1 MTVDQLTTA
10 LGDRYRIQR
19 ELGQGGMAV
28 VYLADDL
35 KHERSVAIK
44 VLRPEVARA
53 LGAARFLNEIR
64 TTAGLAHPHILPLHD
79 SGEAGELLYYV
90 MPFVAGESL
99 RQRLDRE
106 GALPLPDALRIT
118 REVADALGYA
128 HQRQIIH
135 RDIKPENILLADG
148 HAFVADFGIARALR
162 LTGDAR
168 ITRTGTS
175 IGTPA
180 YMSPEQAFGESS
192 VDARSDLYSLACVVY
207 EMVIGQ
213 APWTGQTAEAVL
225 VKRFTS
231 SPPRLPDSRSD
242 LPVELGDALQ
252 RALAREPDDRFPSA
266 AEFLAALDPVAPAA
280 SGSSIRTAPRPSV
293 ARHTVGRDAE
303 RGELRSAF
311 DSARQGRG
319 LLFCVTGEPGIG
331 KTTFVEDV
339 LAQLGAEESVTIAR
353 GRCSERLA
361 GTDAYLPHLEA
372 LEGLLRT
379 EGAECAQAMRDLAP
393 TWYAQVAVQPDSGER
408 AALQREM
415 ESASQERMKRELGAF
430 VAAMARLRPLVLFID
445 DLHWA
450 DVSTVDL
457 LSYLAGRF
465 PDTRMLVVVTYRP
478 SDLLLTRHPFLQVKP
493 DLQSRGLCR
502 ELELAFLTL
511 ADIVAYLAMVFPGH
525 RFPKDLAALILAK
538 TEGSPLFM
546 ADLVRYLRDSGV
558 IRSEP
563 DGWVLAQ
570 AMPDLERVLPE
581 SVRGMIE
588 RKIGQLSDEDR
599 GLLVA
604 ASVQGYEFD
613 SAVVA
618 KALNREPLDIETRL
632 EDVERVHALVR
643 VVEERELPDRSPS
656 LKYRFVHALY
666 QNALYAT
673 LRATRRTQI
682 HTAVAGALETL
693 WGEKTA
699 DVAQELALLWEG
711 AREPARAAGYLLT
724 AARQA
729 FEVHANHESAALA
742 ARGIA
747 LLEGLPE
754 SRDRDRRELA
764 LQVAAGGALRITR
777 GYGEAEVGKAYRRA
791 VLLAERAR
799 DDSQLVAILRGLWEF
814 HELRAE
820 YDIALNFAKELFT
833 FADRRKDPA
842 LLIVAHDALGDT
854 SLWTGDLRAARRHL
868 ERGVELYDR
877 QGLGSDAT
885 LFGYDSGAA
894 CLSFLALSLW
904 YLGCPDQA
912 LRRSEEAMELA
923 TKLGTPAGMAQ
934 TMFFTAWVHQ
944 LRGEIATASTRTD
957 QLIALCEEQGIPM
970 YLAAGRLLKGVLL
983 AEQGKA
989 DEGVALMR
997 EGIAGHRATGT
1008 QLGASVWSGAWL
1020 AEGLLRAGR
1029 VDDAVQVITEALAFV
1044 ERTGER
1050 FHEAEL
1056 WRLRAEAMPRQGG
1069 SAAETVAALERAL
1082 ASARQGNAKS
1092 LELRA
1097 AIALA
1102 RVREGRAELAR
1113 VHEWFGEGQE
1123 TRDLR
1128 AAGALLTA
1136 GT

>member
-1 MTVDQLTTA
+1 MTVEQLSGA
-10 LGDRYRIQR
+10 LGDRYRVQR

-35 KHERSVAIK
+35 KHQRQVAIK
-44 VLRPEVARA
+44 VLRPEIARA

-79 SGEAGELLYYV
+79 SGQAGELLYYV
-90 MPFVAGESL
+90 MPFVPGESL
-99 RQRLDRE
+99 RQRLERE
-106 GALPLPDALRIT
+106 GPLPLPDALRIT

-162 LTGDAR
+162 GTKDAR
-168 ITRTGTS
+168 LTRTGTS

-207 EMVIGQ
+207 EMVTGHV
-213 APWTGQTAEAVL
+213 PWTGETAEAVL
-225 VKRFTS
+225 VKRFTTS
-231 SPPRLPDSRSD
+231 APRLPDSRPD
-242 LPVELGDALQ
+242 LPATLDHALQ
-252 RALAREPDDRFPSA
+252 RALARDPADRFPSA
-266 AEFLAALDPVAPAA
+266 AEFLAAFDQAAPAGPA
-280 SGSSIRTAPRPSV
+280 VSSRPPV
-293 ARHTVGRDAE
+293 RPPIAHTVGRDAE
-303 RGELRSAF
+303 RAELLSAF
-311 DSARQGRG
+311 DTARQGRG
-319 LLFCVTGEPGIG
+319 LLFAVCGEPGIG

-339 LAQLGAEESVTIAR
+339 LSQLAVEESVTIAR

-379 EGAECAQAMRDLAP
+379 EGPECAQAMRELAP
-393 TWYAQVAVQPDSGER
+393 TWYAQVATHPDSGER

-430 VAAMARLRPLVLFID
+430 VSAMARLRPLVLFID

-465 PDTRMLVVVTYRP
+465 PNTAILVVVTYRP
-478 SDLLLTRHPFLQVKP
+478 SDLQLVRHPFLQLKP

-511 ADIVAYLAMVFPGH
+511 ADIDAYLALMFPGH
-525 RFPKDLAALILAK
+525 RFPEDFPQLILSK

-546 ADLVRYLRDSGV
+546 ADLVRYLRDGGV
-558 IRSEP
+558 IRDDPE
-563 DGWVLAQ
+563 GWVLAQ

-588 RKIGQLSDEDR
+588 RKVGQLGDEDR

-618 KALNREPLDIETRL
+618 KALAREPLDIETRL
-632 EDVERVHALVR
+632 EEMERVHALVR
-643 VVEERELPDRSPS
+643 LMEERELPDRSPS
-656 LKYRFVHALY
+656 LRFRFVHALY

-673 LRATRRTQI
+673 LRATRRTQL
-682 HTAVAGALETL
+682 HTAVAGALEAL
-693 WGEKTA
+693 SADKTA
-699 DVAQELALLWEG
+699 DVAQELAMLWEG
-711 AREPARAAGYLLT
+711 AREPARAAGYLLI
-724 AARQA
+724 AAKQA

-747 LLEGLPE
+747 LLDGLPE

-764 LQVAAGGALRITR
+764 LQIAAGAALRITR

-791 VLLAERAR
+791 ALLSERAR
-799 DDSQLVAILRGLWEF
+799 DDRQLVAILRGLWEF

-820 YDIALNFAKELFT
+820 YDVAHTFAKELFT
-833 FADRRKDPA
+833 FADRRRDPA

-854 SLWTGDLRAARRHL
+854 SLWTGELRAARRHL
-868 ERGVELYDR
+868 ERGVELYKR
-877 QGLGSDAT
+877 EGLGSDAT
-885 LFGYDSGAA
+885 QFGYDSGVA
-894 CLSFLALSLW
+894 CLSFLALTLW
-904 YLGCPDQA
+904 YLGFPDLA
-912 LRRSEEAMELA
+912 RDRSDEAMALA
-923 TKLGTPAGMAQ
+923 RVLGTPAGMAQ

-944 LRGEIATASTRTD
+944 LEGDTATARTRTD
-957 QLIALCEEQGIPM
+957 ELIILCEEQGIPM
-970 YLAAGRLLKGVLL
+970 YLAAGRLLKGLLL
-983 AEQGKA
+983 AEEGRA

-997 EGIAGHRATGT
+997 EGMAGHRATGT
-1008 QLGASVWSGAWL
+1008 ELGASVWAGGWL

-1029 VDDAVQVITEALAFV
+1029 VHEALQVIADALAFV

-1056 WRLRAEAMPRQGG
+1056 WRLRAEALKQSGAG
-1069 SAAETVAALERAL
+1069 YVEIEAALERAL
-1082 ASARQGNAKS
+1082 ASARQCSAKS

-1097 AIALA
+1097 EAALA
-1102 RVREGRAELAR
+1102 
-1113 VHEWFGEGQE
+1113 Q
-1123 TRDLR
+1123 LR
-1128 AAGALLTA
+1128 ST
-1136 GT
+1136 

>member
-1 MTVDQLTTA
+1 MTVEQLAGA

-44 VLRPEVARA
+44 VLRPEIARA
-53 LGAARFLNEIR
+53 LGAQRFLNEIR

-90 MPFVAGESL
+90 MPFVPGESL

-106 GALPLPDALRIT
+106 GPLPLSDALRIT
-118 REVADALGYA
+118 REVGDALEYA
-128 HQRQIIH
+128 HRRQIIH
-135 RDIKPENILLADG
+135 RDVKPENILLADG

-162 LTGDAR
+162 ATGDPR
-168 ITRTGTS
+168 LTQTGVS
-175 IGTPA
+175 IGTPT

-213 APWTGQTAEAVL
+213 PPWNGPTAEAVL
-225 VKRFTS
+225 VQRFTS
-231 SPPRLPDSRSD
+231 SAPRLPDSRPD
-242 LPVELGDALQ
+242 LPAELDEAIQ
-252 RALAREPDDRFPSA
+252 RALARDPADRFPSA
-266 AEFLAALDPVAPAA
+266 AQFLAALDPVAPAGPGA
-280 SGSSIRTAPRPSV
+280 STGPAPRASAP
-293 ARHTVGRDAE
+293 RHTVGREVERAE
-303 RGELRSAF
+303 LLYAF
-311 DSARQGRG
+311 DSARHGRG
-319 LLFCVTGEPGIG
+319 LLFAVCGEPGIG

-339 LAQLGAEESVTIAR
+339 LAQLGAEEPVTIAR

-379 EGAECAQAMRDLAP
+379 QGPECAQAMRELAP
-393 TWYAQVAVQPDSGER
+393 TWYAQVAAQPDSGER
-408 AALQREM
+408 AALQREIQ
-415 ESASQERMKRELGAF
+415 SASQERMKRELGAF
-430 VAAMARLRPLVLFID
+430 VSAMARLRPLVLFID

-450 DVSTVDL
+450 DVSTVDI

-465 PDTRMLVVVTYRP
+465 PNTAVLVVVTYRP
-478 SDLLLTRHPFLQVKP
+478 SDLQLTRHPFLQLKP

-511 ADIVAYLAMVFPGH
+511 EDIAAYLALVFPGH
-525 RFPKDLAALILAK
+525 RFPADFPALILSK

-546 ADLVRYLRDSGV
+546 ADLVRYLKDGGV
-558 IRSEP
+558 IREAP
-563 DGWVLAQ
+563 EGWVLAQ
-570 AMPDLERVLPE
+570 AMPDLEKVLPE

-588 RKIGQLSDEDR
+588 RKIGQLGDADR

-613 SAVVA
+613 SAVMA
-618 KALNREPLDIETRL
+618 KALSREPLDIETRL
-632 EDVERVHALVR
+632 EELERVHALVR

-656 LKYRFVHALY
+656 LRYRFVHALY

-673 LRATRRTQI
+673 LRATRRTQL

-693 WGEKTA
+693 SSDKTA
-699 DVAQELALLWEG
+699 EVAQELAMLWEG
-711 AREPARAAGYLLT
+711 AREPARAAGYLLV
-724 AARQA
+724 ASRQA

-747 LLEGLPE
+747 LLEGVPE

-764 LQVAAGGALRITR
+764 LQVALGAALRITR
-777 GYGEAEVGKAYRRA
+777 GYGESEVGKAYRRA
-791 VLLAERAR
+791 ALLSERAR
-799 DDSQLVAILRGLWEF
+799 DDRQLVAILRGLWEF

-820 YDIALNFAKELFT
+820 YGVALEFAKELFT
-833 FADRRKDPA
+833 FADRRRDPA

-854 SLWTGDLRAARRHL
+854 SLWTGELRAARRHL
-868 ERGVELYDR
+868 ERGAELYDR
-877 QGLGSDAT
+877 EGLGSDAT
-885 LFGYDSGAA
+885 QFGYDSGVA
-894 CLSFLALSLW
+894 CLSFLSLTLW
-904 YLGCPDQA
+904 YLGFSDEA
-912 LRRSEEAMELA
+912 RERSEEAMALA
-923 TKLGTPAGMAQ
+923 QALGTPAGMAQ

-944 LRGEIATASTRTD
+944 LSGNAETARTRAD
-957 QLIALCEEQGIPM
+957 QLITLCEEQGIPM
-970 YLAAGRLLKGVLL
+970 YLAAGRLLKGLLL
-983 AEQGKA
+983 AE
-989 DEGVALMR
+989 EGRAEEGIALMR
-997 EGIAGHRATGT
+997 EGGAGHRATGT
-1008 QLGASVWSGAWL
+1008 QLGASVWAGGWL
-1020 AEGLLRAGR
+1020 AEGLLHAGR
-1029 VDDAVQVITEALAFV
+1029 VEEALQVLDEALGFV

-1056 WRLRAEAMPRQGG
+1056 WRLRAEALRRNG
-1069 SAAETVAALERAL
+1069 AEDAEAEAALERAL
-1082 ASARQGNAKS
+1082 ASARQVNAKS

-1097 AIALA
+1097 ETALA
-1102 RVREGRAELAR
+1102 G
-1113 VHEWFGEGQE
+1113 
-1123 TRDLR
+1123 LR
-1128 AAGALLTA
+1128 SA
-1136 GT
+1136 